1 MQLVHLVLPDCLL
14 LILGWCLRN
23 KLNFTPEFFSGLEKL
38 VYYFLF
44 PALLIKS
51 LMAAPI
57 SLAKAGHL
65 FIVCLALSLIGWGL
79 SYAIRWFQTPPAL
92 SLNSSSQ
99 CAYRF
104 NTYIGLSLAPAV
116 AGADSVS
123 IMAVLV
129 GFTVPIVNIIAVN
142 SMAKQQ
148 GNHPFKEILKN
159 PLVISTIVGLFLN
172 FVGIDFPE
180 FVDNTLD
187 KLSRSTIPLGLMC
200 VGAAL
205 VLRNGTQQGVL
216 LSWMLTVRLMIMPIV
231 AIILGLVFMLPTTTA
246 QTLVLFAALPTASA
260 AYILAVRMGGDA
272 RLVAA
277 IISLSTVIA
286 MVTIP
291 LWLYIARLMFNT
303 PSP

>member
-1 MQLVHLVLPDCLL
+1 MELVHLVLPDCLL

-23 KLNFTPEFFSGLEKL
+23 KLKFTPEFFSGLEKL

-51 LMAAPI
+51 LMTAPI
-57 SLAKAGHL
+57 SLAKAGNL
-65 FIVCLALSLIGWGL
+65 FMVCLVLSLIGWGL
-79 SYAIRWFQTPPAL
+79 SYAIRWFKTTPAL

-104 NTYIGLSLAPAV
+104 NTYIALSLAPAV
-116 AGADSVS
+116 AGKDSVG

-129 GFTVPIVNIIAVN
+129 GFTIPIVNIIAVN

-159 PLVISTIVGLFLN
+159 PLLLSTIIGLLLN
-172 FVGIDFPE
+172 FSGIDFPE

-187 KLSRSTIPLGLMC
+187 KLSRSTIPLGLIC

-205 VLRNGTQQGVL
+205 ALRNGTQQGTL
-216 LSWMLTVRLMIMPIV
+216 LSWMLVVRLMMMPIV
-231 AIILGLVFMLPTTTA
+231 AIILAFLFTLPPTTA
-246 QTLVLFAALPTASA
+246 QTLVLFAALPSSSA
-260 AYILAVRMGGDA
+260 AYILTVRMGGDA

-286 MVTIP
+286 ILTIP
-291 LWLYIARLMFNT
+291 LWLYIASLMFKVH
-303 PSP
+303 

>member
-1 MQLVHLVLPDCLL
+1 MELIHLVLPDCLL
-14 LILGWCLRN
+14 IFLGWFLRN
-23 KLNFTPEFFSGLEKL
+23 KLKFTPEFFSGLEKL

-51 LMAAPI
+51 LMMAPI
-57 SLAKAGHL
+57 SLNKAGNL
-65 FIVCLALSLIGWGL
+65 FLVCLILSLIGWGL
-79 SYAIRWFQTPPAL
+79 SYAIKWFHQPTPL

-104 NTYIGLSLAPAV
+104 NTYIGLSLVPAV
-116 AGADSVS
+116 AGADSVAV
-123 IMAVLV
+123 MAMLV

-148 GNHPFKEILKN
+148 GNNPFKEILKN
-159 PLVISTIVGLFLN
+159 PLVISTIIGLLLN
-172 FVGIDFPE
+172 FSAIDFPT

-187 KLSRSTIPLGLMC
+187 KLARSTIPLGLMC

-205 VLRNGTQQGVL
+205 VLRNGTQQGAL
-216 LSWMLTVRLMIMPIV
+216 LSWMLAVRLAIMPVIAIV
-231 AIILGLVFMLPTTTA
+231 LAFMFILPGTTA

-272 RLVAA
+272 RLVAS
-277 IISLSTVIA
+277 IISLGTVIS
-286 MVTIP
+286 MLTIP
-291 LWLYIARLMFNT
+291 FWLYMAKLIF
-303 PSP
+303 